1 MSWIIAIVI
10 ISILM
15 FVNSVFHP
23 FDQKKGYK
31 LLFWQGIN
39 GLENKECEIKIEKS
53 EVWLYI
59 EDKTYQIKM
68 KNVELLKQITEKDKS
83 VVGRAIVGGIA
94 FGVVG
99 AVVGGMSGIGT
110 KKENTYC
117 LKVTTESY
125 ELYFK
130 PVSDYEF
137 DFSTC
142 FIKLNELLPKTSL
155 QETNY

>member
-23 FDQKKGYK
+23 FEEKTGYK
-31 LLFWQGIN
+31 LLFWQGLDD
-39 GLENKECEIKIEKS
+39 LENKECEIKIEESK
-53 EVWLYI
+53 VWLYI
-59 EDKTYQIKM
+59 ENKTFQIKM

-83 VVGRAIVGGIA
+83 VIGRAIVGGIA

-99 AVVGGMSGIGT
+99 AVVGGMSGLGT
-110 KKENTYC
+110 KKGKEYC
-117 LKVTTESY
+117 LKLTTESY

-130 PVSDYEF
+130 PINNYEF
-137 DFSTC
+137 DFTNC
-142 FIKLNELLPKTSL
+142 YLKLKSLL
-155 QETNY
+155 